1 MNTTFWTSL
10 IALVWLPLLS
20 NAALGNGASP
30 CDTTPCLNGAT
41 CYVPSGKATFFCTCS
56 PNYTGTVCDQ
66 KITDSTDSL
75 SDGFCTQAVYQGQFL
90 YMRNS
95 RNRSW
100 MCGAISTYSCNCY
113 SYLEMLL

>member
-75 SDGFCTQAVYQGQFL
+75 SDGEIAGIVVGCVVL
-90 YMRNS
+90 LVLIVVI
-95 RNRSW
+95 
-100 MCGAISTYSCNCY
+100 AIVIWKCCCKKSKS
-113 SYLEMLL
+113 MPM